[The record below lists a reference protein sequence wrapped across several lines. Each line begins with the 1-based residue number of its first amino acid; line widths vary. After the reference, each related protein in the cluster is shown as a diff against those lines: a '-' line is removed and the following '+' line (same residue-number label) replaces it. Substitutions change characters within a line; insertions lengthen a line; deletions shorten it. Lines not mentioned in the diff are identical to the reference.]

1 MRISI
6 IYEVQFPDF
15 QVKYYVENSI
25 TENILSQVDDEGCS
39 VTIVDSIVDYKR
51 YYLAVDKA
59 KNYGVTRR
67 GQRRFRNT
75 NQGGKIIVSWKNG
88 YYTCIP
94 LNDIEGLNP
103 VGFAEFSKAR
113 VNDDDPVF
121 SFQVTYAIRKRDFII
136 SSIKWILRK
145 TMHKYGIVIPTSV
158 YHAY

>member
-1 MRISI
+1 M
-6 IYEVQFPDF
+6 
-15 QVKYYVENSI
+15 
-25 TENILSQVDDEGCS
+25 
-39 VTIVDSIVDYKR
+39 
-51 YYLAVDKA
+51 AVDKA

-121 SFQVTYAIRKRDFII
+121 SF
-136 SSIKWILRK
+136 
-145 TMHKYGIVIPTSV
+145 
-158 YHAY
+158 